1 MLHDRLHGPTSM
13 LDDLRVIPKD
23 TMDNITKE
31 HCGALREMKDWWDEV
46 IMLADKGNA
55 TVVMKRSNYDEKMEQ
70 LLQDPTTYRR
80 LPNDPTPAQESK
92 LSRKRKSPEKCR
104 EILSKLY
111 QKLRP
116 TGSQPPR
123 IYGLPKIHKPAVPL
137 RPIVSCIGSPSYELS

>member
-70 LLQDPTTYRR
+70 LLQD
-80 LPNDPTPAQESK
+80 
-92 LSRKRKSPEKCR
+92 LS
-104 EILSKLY
+104 L
-111 QKLRP
+111 
-116 TGSQPPR
+116 
-123 IYGLPKIHKPAVPL
+123 IH
-137 RPIVSCIGSPSYELS
+137 I